1 MSGTDTSRINKYI
14 ASSGLCSRREADR
27 LIEEG
32 RVTVNGIVAESG
44 MQVCSDDVVLVDG
57 KNIIP
62 EANDVYIAF
71 NKPLGV
77 TCTTDSRDPS
87 NIIDY
92 IGYPE
97 RIFPIGR
104 LDKNSSGLILL
115 TNDGSIVNTLLR
127 AENNHEKEYQ
137 VTVDRPYDDKF
148 IKEMQVFLVA
158 FISYKPKSRVGDKS
172 WRQIRWSLGAVPLGG
187 LTVFKTRQADA
198 AADSRKYGPSVNRWR
213 DAATSPYLDDKPAW
227 QRLFISA
234 AGVMVNIIM
243 FGLFYFVLPS
253 FLPLHM
259 HRMIDSIA
267 FLSLVLALLNILPIY
282 PLDGGAILFAL
293 YEIITGR
300 KPSPTF
306 TKYCGMIGF
315 AFIILFFWVF
325 PHWMNGFLDKILEIF
340 F

>member
-1 MSGTDTSRINKYI
+1 MSGTNTSRINKYI

-44 MQVCSDDVVLVDG
+44 MQVCDDDVVLVDG

-62 EANDVYIAF
+62 EANDIYIAF
-71 NKPLGV
+71 NKPLGI

-148 IKEMQVFLVA
+148 VKEMQTGVPVLGQITLPCKITRVSARVFKIILHQ
-158 FISYKPKSRVGDKS
+158 GLN
-172 WRQIRWSLGAVPLGG
+172 RQIRRMCEYEGYKVVKLRRIRFMNINLGTLGTG
-187 LTVFKTRQADA
+187 QWRYLTAKE
-198 AADSRKYGPSVNRWR
+198 VNE
-213 DAATSPYLDDKPAW
+213 LK
-227 QRLFISA
+227 SA
-234 AGVMVNIIM
+234 A
-243 FGLFYFVLPS
+243 S
-253 FLPLHM
+253 
-259 HRMIDSIA
+259 
-267 FLSLVLALLNILPIY
+267 
-282 PLDGGAILFAL
+282 
-293 YEIITGR
+293 
-300 KPSPTF
+300 
-306 TKYCGMIGF
+306 
-315 AFIILFFWVF
+315 
-325 PHWMNGFLDKILEIF
+325 
-340 F
+340 

>member
-44 MQVCSDDVVLVDG
+44 MQVCSDDIVLVDG

-62 EANDVYIAF
+62 ETIDVYIAF
-71 NKPLGV
+71 NKPLGI

-148 IKEMQVFLVA
+148 INEMQSGVPVLGQITLPCKINRVSARVFRIILHQ
-158 FISYKPKSRVGDKS
+158 GLN
-172 WRQIRWSLGAVPLGG
+172 RQIRRMCEYEGYKVVKLRRIRFMNINLGTLGTG
-187 LTVFKTRQADA
+187 QWRYLTAKEINEL
-198 AADSRKYGPSVNRWR
+198 K
-213 DAATSPYLDDKPAW
+213 
-227 QRLFISA
+227 SA
-234 AGVMVNIIM
+234 A
-243 FGLFYFVLPS
+243 S
-253 FLPLHM
+253 
-259 HRMIDSIA
+259 
-267 FLSLVLALLNILPIY
+267 
-282 PLDGGAILFAL
+282 
-293 YEIITGR
+293 
-300 KPSPTF
+300 
-306 TKYCGMIGF
+306 
-315 AFIILFFWVF
+315 
-325 PHWMNGFLDKILEIF
+325 
-340 F
+340 

>member
-32 RVTVNGIVAESG
+32 RVMVNGIVAESG
-44 MQVCSDDVVLVDG
+44 MQVCGDDVVLVDG

-62 EANDVYIAF
+62 ETNDVYIAF

-148 IKEMQVFLVA
+148 IKEMQSGIPVLGQITLPCKINRVSARVFRIILHQ
-158 FISYKPKSRVGDKS
+158 GLN
-172 WRQIRWSLGAVPLGG
+172 RQIRRMCEYEGYKVVKLRRIRFMNINLGTLGTG
-187 LTVFKTRQADA
+187 QWRYLTAKE
-198 AADSRKYGPSVNRWR
+198 VNE
-213 DAATSPYLDDKPAW
+213 LK
-227 QRLFISA
+227 SA
-234 AGVMVNIIM
+234 A
-243 FGLFYFVLPS
+243 S
-253 FLPLHM
+253 
-259 HRMIDSIA
+259 
-267 FLSLVLALLNILPIY
+267 
-282 PLDGGAILFAL
+282 
-293 YEIITGR
+293 
-300 KPSPTF
+300 
-306 TKYCGMIGF
+306 
-315 AFIILFFWVF
+315 
-325 PHWMNGFLDKILEIF
+325 
-340 F
+340 

>member
-14 ASSGLCSRREADR
+14 SSSGLCSRREADR

-62 EANDVYIAF
+62 ETNDVYIAF

-148 IKEMQVFLVA
+148 IKEMQSGVPVLGQITLPCKINRVSARVFRIILHQ
-158 FISYKPKSRVGDKS
+158 GLN
-172 WRQIRWSLGAVPLGG
+172 RQIRRMCEYEGYKVVKLRRIRFMNINLGTLGTG
-187 LTVFKTRQADA
+187 QWRYLTAKE
-198 AADSRKYGPSVNRWR
+198 VNE
-213 DAATSPYLDDKPAW
+213 LK
-227 QRLFISA
+227 SA
-234 AGVMVNIIM
+234 A
-243 FGLFYFVLPS
+243 S
-253 FLPLHM
+253 
-259 HRMIDSIA
+259 
-267 FLSLVLALLNILPIY
+267 
-282 PLDGGAILFAL
+282 
-293 YEIITGR
+293 
-300 KPSPTF
+300 
-306 TKYCGMIGF
+306 
-315 AFIILFFWVF
+315 
-325 PHWMNGFLDKILEIF
+325 
-340 F
+340 